1 MNTNKD
7 LVFLEMAYGLAEKAK
22 GWSSPNP
29 YVGAVIVKNGTIIG
43 TGYHEKPG
51 KPHAE
56 IIALK
61 KAGTQARNATAYITL
76 EPCVHWGRTPPCVD
90 SLIQA
95 GVKRAVVSALDS
107 NPLVHKKGLQKM
119 RQAGIQVSN
128 GLLEEKNSRLNEVY
142 NKYIRQKIPFVTVKV
157 ATSLDGKMATQTHD
171 SRWITSTQT
180 REYVHLL
187 RGENMAIM
195 VGINTL
201 LHDDPRLTIRHPF
214 WRKKPI
220 VRIVIDSRL
229 RFPIDAK
236 ILRTTAKGKILV
248 FTHQSGASRKAV
260 ELKKKEVEIISLRK
274 NRSGRLDLNE
284 VLNWL
289 GQNEISSVM
298 VEGGP
303 LLITSLIEKQLIDKI
318 FVTLSTKLV
327 GGEKAPTF
335 FEGTGFSSIAQS
347 IQLKNTNC
355 FTIGNDMILEGYF

>member
-7 LVFLEMAYGLAEKAK
+7 LVFIEMAYSLAEKAK

-29 YVGAVIVKNGTIIG
+29 YVGAVIVKNGTIVG

-56 IIALK
+56 IIALQ
-61 KAGTQARNATAYITL
+61 KAGTQARNAIAYITL

-95 GVKRAVVSALDS
+95 GIKRAVVSALDP

-128 GLLEEKNSRLNEVY
+128 GLLEEKNIRLNEVY
-142 NKYIRQKIPFVTVKV
+142 NKYIRRKIPFVTVKV
-157 ATSLDGKMATQTHD
+157 ATSLDGKMATRNHD
-171 SRWITSTQT
+171 SRWITSQQT

-201 LHDDPRLTIRHPF
+201 LHDDPRLTIRHPL
-214 WRKKPI
+214 WRKKSI
-220 VRIVIDSRL
+220 VRVVIDSRL
-229 RFPIDAK
+229 RFPIDAR
-236 ILRTTAKGKILV
+236 ILRTKAKGEILV
-248 FTHQSGASRKAV
+248 FTHQSETSRKAV
-260 ELKKKEVEIISLRK
+260 ELKKKGAEIISLRK
-274 NRSGRLDLNE
+274 SRSDKLDLKE

-289 GQNEISSVM
+289 GRNEISSVM

-303 LLITSLIEKQLIDKI
+303 LLITNLIEKRLIDKI
-318 FVTLSTKLV
+318 FVSLSTKLV

-335 FEGTGFSSIAQS
+335 FEGAGFSAIAQS
-347 IQLKNTNC
+347 IQLKKTNC